1 MKKSFVFAF
10 LLLCLTCTFSCKNG
24 QGSSSANNDNDSDSV
39 ETMTEENILG
49 DWTTT
54 NPNDS
59 AQEMGVRIE
68 NGGKASSINMASYP
82 YDSWKKGSTPST
94 LILHGKS
101 IGYGETLDVNDTAD
115 VNIEEGTMSLRGTDV
130 VFQKKQ

>member
-82 YDSWKKGSTPST
+82 YDRWKKGSTPST

-101 IGYGETLDVNDTAD
+101 IGNGETLDVNDTAD